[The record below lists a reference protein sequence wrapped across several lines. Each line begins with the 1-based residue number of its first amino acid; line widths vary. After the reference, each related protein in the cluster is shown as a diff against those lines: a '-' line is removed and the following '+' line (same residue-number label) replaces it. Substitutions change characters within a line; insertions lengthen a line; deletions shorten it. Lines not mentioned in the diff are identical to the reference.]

1 MFIRPA
7 ITQLLHPLNNYVLP
21 LLFLLGF
28 SLLVAAETEE
38 NDSVDSD
45 VAFFSTSMGSSP
57 SIENLL
63 SHVVNASRYYS
74 YQGLLTYEANG
85 SLTTLSLYQ
94 RIDDEV
100 ENARVYQ
107 RLAFL
112 DGASRRVIR
121 EQNLTACMSGK
132 TRWGLW
138 PNDFN
143 ADELKRFYDI
153 SIQAEE
159 RVANRATFVISLVA
173 KDQFRY
179 GYRFNI
185 DKQTGLLL
193 RSVIVENEGIVERT
207 QFVTIDLNM
216 PSGERLLKNQEAISW
231 RVPEVEPCHTEQF
244 QSAWFVSWLPE
255 GFSPVGNRVT
265 AQGEQV
271 LMFSDGLVSISV
283 FITSS
288 QYKDIPKITA
298 RRGATIAVM
307 TPLTFDS
314 SKTVAVVGEVPIV
327 TARRMAVSVK
337 SK

>member
-1 MFIRPA
+1 MFISPK
-7 ITQLLHPLNNYVLP
+7 IIQLLHSLSNYVL
-21 LLFLLGF
+21 LLVVLLGC
-28 SLLVAAETEE
+28 SLSVEAEPVG
-38 NDSVDSD
+38 NDSVNSD
-45 VAFFSTSMGSSP
+45 VAFLASPMDSSP
-57 SIENLL
+57 SIESLL
-63 SHVVNASRYYS
+63 SKVVNASRYYS

-85 SLTTLSLYQ
+85 SLSTLSLYQ

-100 ENARVYQ
+100 GNARVYQ
-107 RLAFL
+107 RLEFL
-112 DGASRRVIR
+112 DGARRRVVR
-121 EQNLTACMSGK
+121 EQNLTTCMSGK

-138 PNDFN
+138 PDDFN
-143 ADELKRFYDI
+143 VDELKRFYDI

-159 RVANRATFVISLVA
+159 RIANRACFVISLVA

-193 RSVIVENEGIVERT
+193 RSVIVENEDIVERT
-207 QFVTIDLNM
+207 QFVTIDFNIQLA
-216 PSGERLLKNQEAISW
+216 ERLLKSQEAVSW

-298 RRGATIAVM
+298 RRGATITVM

-314 SKTVAVVGEVPIV
+314 SQTVAVVGEVPIV